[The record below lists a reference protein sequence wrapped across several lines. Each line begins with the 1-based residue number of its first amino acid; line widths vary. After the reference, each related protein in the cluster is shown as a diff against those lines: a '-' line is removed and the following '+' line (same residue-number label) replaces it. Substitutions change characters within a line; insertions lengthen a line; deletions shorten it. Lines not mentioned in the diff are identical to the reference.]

1 MAAIAQLKAS
11 PMPAMRAGGFWVQA
25 NLVAD
30 SDPPAAIDLYQQAI
44 DLNSGGGANSGGDVS
59 LDAARTDREET
70 RPRSTRTAGKLTPN
84 SMVVIITE

>member
-44 DLNSGGGANSGGDVS
+44 DLNSGGGRTPEEMCRSMQLELIAKKR
-59 LDAARTDREET
+59 ARDPLE
-70 RPRSTRTAGKLTPN
+70 RPGN
-84 SMVVIITE
+84 